1 MANLSRKEA
10 CNILE
15 KYTDISLCKD
25 VIEAHNM
32 AIDAL
37 SKTCK
42 NCLNSNPHMVKTI
55 DGKKCTFCDN
65 LQIYME
71 IDKPRDNVNGCWFSM
86 WENSRN

>member
-15 KYTDISLCKD
+15 KYTDVSMNKD

-37 SKTCK
+37 RKTCK
-42 NCLNSNPHMVKTI
+42 NCLNSNPHMTKSI
-55 DGKKCTFCDN
+55 DGEKCTYCDN
-65 LQIYME
+65 LQMYME
-71 IDKPRDNVNGCWFSM
+71 IDKPRDKVNGCWISM